1 RGLIPE
7 GLHALRDAQQRWLGI
22 DRRLQMGSKVGQ
34 GRIHGRLLLAEH
46 MRQSRQRVIVI
57 IRRHGHPAGWLV
69 LWSWSFGGFCSWAW
83 VIFCARIARRAG
95 GWVKAR
101 PVSPGRLQKL
111 G

>member
-1 RGLIPE
+1 
-7 GLHALRDAQQRWLGI
+7 
-22 DRRLQMGSKVGQ
+22 MGSKVGQ

-83 VIFCARIARRAG
+83 VIFCARIVRRAG

-111 G
+111 GNLIGGRRISQLFCIDLEKERSGV